1 MMVMM
6 MIMMMMMMMTTVQV
20 PADIHSALDLVCSE
34 RRSVGTSPAHLV
46 LALTLLAI
54 QVFRR
59 LYECAVI
66 NQPSSSTMNI
76 THYIVGYAHY
86 FCTATG
92 FLCEAPGFVTGSSTV
107 SLSEISAWS
116 VSWSAWPAT
125 LILVVAWYQQ
135 LEAHKEFARLKMKNS
150 AGHSIPSGGLFEYV
164 SCPHY
169 LCEVIIY
176 TCLLA
181 ILGTHHHT
189 AWLGNYSSE
198 YINSHPVTFTY
209 CSVVL
214 GVDQPVDSRHHESQ
228 VVQGEV
234 QGVPSS
240 QEGHHTLALVIFC
253 NLKIGIKIIIHKNIQ
268 RLWLLSS

>member
-1 MMVMM
+1 MM
-6 MIMMMMMMMTTVQV
+6 MPCQLMTTVKV
-20 PADIHSALDLVCSE
+20 PADIHSALDFVCTE

-46 LALTLLAI
+46 LALTLLAV

-107 SLSEISAWS
+107 SLSEISTWS
-116 VSWSAWPAT
+116 VSWSAWLAT
-125 LILVVAWYQQ
+125 LILLVAWYHQ
-135 LEAHKEFARLKMKNS
+135 LEAHKVFARLKVKNS

-181 ILGTHHHT
+181 VLGTHHQT

-198 YINSHPVTFTY
+198 YIINRPVTFTY

-214 GVDQPVDSRHHESQ
+214 GVDQPVDSRYHESQ

-240 QEGHHTLALVIFC
+240 QEGDRTLGLVISC
-253 NLKIGIKIIIHKNIQ
+253 NLMN
-268 RLWLLSS
+268 